1 MLVQAFQDILNA
13 SKGQGWIMEPEAK
26 RLLSLVQ
33 VEVPL
38 FKWTDDVDEAVFF
51 AGKIGYPVVAKVV
64 SPAVVHKSEHGGVV
78 PRVGSEK
85 ELRHV
90 FSQFSRVDSFAGIL
104 VEERLSGI
112 ELIIGG
118 KMDYQFGPVVLLG
131 MGGTAAEIYQDISL
145 RMAPLNESDIRSMCM
160 DLKSYPL
167 LEGYRGS
174 KGIHFGKLAEMM
186 IVFSK
191 LLMELEDRVESIDLN
206 PVMCSP
212 ENCVVAD
219 ARIILSKQ

>member
-1 MLVQAFQDILNA
+1 MLVRAFQETLNA
-13 SKGQGWIMEPEAK
+13 SKAQGWIMEPEAK
-26 RLLSLVQ
+26 HLLSLVH
-33 VEVPL
+33 VDVPL
-38 FKWTDDVDEAVFF
+38 FKWTNDVDEAALF

-78 PRVGSEK
+78 PRVADEM
-85 ELRHV
+85 ELREV
-90 FSQFSRVDSFAGIL
+90 FSQFSRVDPFAGIL

-131 MGGTAAEIYQDISL
+131 MGGTSAEIYRDISL
-145 RMAPLNESDIRSMCM
+145 RMAPLNENDIRSMYM

-174 KGIHFGKLAEMM
+174 KGIHFGKLSDML
-186 IVFSK
+186 ILFSK
-191 LLMELEDRVESIDLN
+191 LLMDLEGQVESIDLN

-212 ENCVVAD
+212 EKCVVAD
-219 ARIILSKQ
+219 ARIILMK

>member
-1 MLVQAFQDILNA
+1 M
-13 SKGQGWIMEPEAK
+13 
-26 RLLSLVQ
+26 
-33 VEVPL
+33 
-38 FKWTDDVDEAVFF
+38 
-51 AGKIGYPVVAKVV
+51 
-64 SPAVVHKSEHGGVV
+64 
-78 PRVGSEK
+78 
-85 ELRHV
+85 ELREV
-90 FSQFSRVDSFAGIL
+90 FSQFSRIDTFAGIL
-104 VEERLSGI
+104 VEEKLSGI

-118 KMDYQFGPVVLLG
+118 KMDCQFGPVVLFG

-145 RMAPLNESDIRSMCM
+145 RMAPLSENDVRSMWM

-174 KGIHFGKLAEMM
+174 KGIHFGKLFDMM

-191 LLMELEDRVESIDLN
+191 LLMELEGQIESIDLN

-219 ARIILSKQ
+219 ARIILL